1 MRFFAQKLTDD
12 EINALA
18 DFYAGETGWPGV
30 KPAKPGG
37 QGCGKVGGSREGV

>member
-18 DFYAGETGWPGV
+18 DFYAGETGWPGLKLA
-30 KPAKPGG
+30 KPAEKTAA
-37 QGCGKVGGSREGV
+37 K